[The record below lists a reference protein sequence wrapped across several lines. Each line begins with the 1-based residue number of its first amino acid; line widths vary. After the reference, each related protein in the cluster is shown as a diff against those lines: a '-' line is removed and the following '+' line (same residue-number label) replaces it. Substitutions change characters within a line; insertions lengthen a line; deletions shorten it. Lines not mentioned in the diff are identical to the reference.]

1 MKIGFRT
8 VYFNTKESARVG
20 RRRRKV
26 VRIPKKRL
34 PKVFTCPRCGKE
46 AIRVELLKS
55 EQRAILRCGSCQLR
69 SEMPMKPAYGDVD
82 VYSAFMDQ
90 WYSGKATIVTPSATE
105 SKPGKT

>member
-1 MKIGFRT
+1 M
-8 VYFNTKESARVG
+8 G

-46 AIRVELLKS
+46 AIRVQLLRS

-69 SEMPMKPAYGDVD
+69 SEMPMKPAHGEVD
-82 VYSAFMDQ
+82 IYSYFMDQ
-90 WYSGKATIVTPSATE
+90 WYTGKATITTTPPPSAET
-105 SKPGKT
+105 KPGQA